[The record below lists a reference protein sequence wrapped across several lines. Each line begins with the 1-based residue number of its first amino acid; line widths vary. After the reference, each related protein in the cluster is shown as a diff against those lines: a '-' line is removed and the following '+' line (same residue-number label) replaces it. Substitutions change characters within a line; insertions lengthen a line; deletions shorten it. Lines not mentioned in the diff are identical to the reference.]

1 MTSDPKASRT
11 ALVVLLRAKRGGMSA
26 SEKAKRKKPA
36 KWLYP
41 WATEHRYA
49 QSYRAWVKPVREF
62 VHQFLAKHQEAIL
75 NGDSK
80 DAVIRTDAVAGESF
94 ALMVQSLNGWV
105 NAYISDD
112 EDKKLQSPI
121 YMGLGDIA
129 DSAFDFNGRQYDKSM
144 KSAIGISFPDDESWW
159 PEARKMW
166 QDSNYETIRS
176 DIKKYIADIN
186 TATEQAVTNGWS
198 VKALADKIIALDTK
212 ITKSRANFIARDQ
225 IGKLNGTI
233 TQKRMQ
239 DAGLSMYVWDTSG
252 DERVRESHAVMEGL
266 LCRWDD
272 ATVCSYDGGRTW
284 VPRPAG
290 AVLMHPGMDYQCRC
304 CADAYFNE
312 LLDEADGVEIGT
324 YTGGSFGGILD
335 KDESEQD
342 RFANE
347 YYQGILN
354 RKSKSDIAKIAK
366 NTGFPLEKIADVR
379 KHIFET
385 TDHLFMD
392 GRKAK
397 FAPDARIAL
406 AWQRLERGE
415 ALDTDILLLN
425 HEYTEFA
432 FMTKK
437 GYTYEK
443 AHWLSSLRYPWQF
456 KVIEDLENLNDDEI
470 HQIVR
475 DRLKDY
481 L

>member
-1 MTSDPKASRT
+1 MTDPKAARS
-11 ALVVLLRAKRGGMSA
+11 ALIVLLRAQRSGMSRTQ
-26 SEKAKRKKPA
+26 KLKRKKPSR
-36 KWLYP
+36 WLYP
-41 WATEHRYA
+41 WATEHRYT
-49 QSYRAWVKPVREF
+49 QSYRAWVKPVRAF
-62 VHQFLAKHQEAIL
+62 VHEYMEKHQEAVL
-75 NGDSK
+75 RGDSAN
-80 DAVIRTDAVAGESF
+80 AVVRQDAVAGESF
-94 ALMVQSLNGWV
+94 AGMVRSLNGWV
-105 NAYISDD
+105 GAYISDD
-112 EDKKLQSPI
+112 EEKKLRSPI
-121 YMGLGDIA
+121 YVGLRDIA
-129 DSAFDFNGRQYDKSM
+129 ESAFNFNGGQYDKSV
-144 KSAIGISFPDDESWW
+144 KNAIGVNFPSDESWW
-159 PEARKMW
+159 PNARKQW
-166 QDSNYETIRS
+166 QDNNYDVIRS
-176 DIKKYIADIN
+176 DIRKYIADIN
-186 TATEQAVTNGWS
+186 SVTEQAVTNGWGVS
-198 VKALADKIIALDTK
+198 VLSEKLTALDTK
-212 ITKSRANFIARDQ
+212 ITKNRAAFIARDQ
-225 IGKLNGTI
+225 IGKLNGTV

-239 DAGLSMYVWDTSG
+239 DIGIKMYEWSSSS
-252 DERVRESHAVMEGL
+252 DERVRDSHALMDGL

-272 ATVCSYDGGRTW
+272 ATVYSEDGGKTW
-284 VPRPAG
+284 IPRPAG

-304 CADAYFNE
+304 CALAWFDE
-312 LLDEADGVEIGT
+312 LIDEADGVEIGT

-335 KDESEQD
+335 KNESEQD

-347 YYQGILN
+347 YYQEIIN

-406 AWQRLERGE
+406 AWQRLEQGE

-456 KVIEDLENLNDDEI
+456 KIIEDLENLNDDEI

>member
-1 MTSDPKASRT
+1 MTDPKAARS
-11 ALVVLLRAKRGGMSA
+11 ALIVLLRAQRSGMSRTQ
-26 SEKAKRKKPA
+26 KLKRKKPSR
-36 KWLYP
+36 WLYP
-41 WATEHRYA
+41 WATEHRYT
-49 QSYRAWVKPVREF
+49 QSYRAWVKPVRAF
-62 VHQFLAKHQEAIL
+62 VHEYMEKHQEAVL
-75 NGDSK
+75 RGDSAN
-80 DAVIRTDAVAGESF
+80 AVVRQDAVAGESF
-94 ALMVQSLNGWV
+94 AGMVRSLNGWV
-105 NAYISDD
+105 GAYISDD
-112 EDKKLQSPI
+112 EEKKLRSPI
-121 YMGLGDIA
+121 YVGLRDIA
-129 DSAFDFNGRQYDKSM
+129 ESAFNFNGGQYDKSV
-144 KSAIGISFPDDESWW
+144 KNAIGVNFPSDESWW
-159 PEARKMW
+159 PNARKQW
-166 QDSNYETIRS
+166 QDNNYDVIRS
-176 DIKKYIADIN
+176 DIRKYIADIN
-186 TATEQAVTNGWS
+186 SVTEQAVTNGWGVS
-198 VKALADKIIALDTK
+198 VLSEKLTALDTK
-212 ITKSRANFIARDQ
+212 ITKSRAAFIARDQ
-225 IGKLNGTI
+225 IGKLNGTV

-239 DAGLSMYVWDTSG
+239 DIGIKMYEWSSSS
-252 DERVRESHAVMEGL
+252 DERVRDSHALMDGL

-272 ATVCSYDGGRTW
+272 ATVYSEDGGKTW
-284 VPRPAG
+284 IPRPAG

-304 CADAYFNE
+304 CALAWFDE
-312 LLDEADGVEIGT
+312 LIDEADGVEIGT

-335 KDESEQD
+335 KNESEQD

-347 YYQGILN
+347 YYQEIIN

-406 AWQRLERGE
+406 AWQRLEQGE

-456 KVIEDLENLNDDEI
+456 KIIEDLENLNDDEI

>member
-1 MTSDPKASRT
+1 MTDPKAARS
-11 ALVVLLRAKRGGMSA
+11 ALIVLLRAQRSGMSRTQ
-26 SEKAKRKKPA
+26 KLKRKKPSR
-36 KWLYP
+36 WLYP
-41 WATEHRYA
+41 WATEHRYT
-49 QSYRAWVKPVREF
+49 QSYRAWVKPVRAF
-62 VHQFLAKHQEAIL
+62 VHEYMEKHQEAVL
-75 NGDSK
+75 RGDSAN
-80 DAVIRTDAVAGESF
+80 AVVRQDAVAGESF
-94 ALMVQSLNGWV
+94 AGMVRSLNGWV
-105 NAYISDD
+105 GAYISDD
-112 EDKKLQSPI
+112 EEKKLRSPI
-121 YMGLGDIA
+121 YVGLRDIA
-129 DSAFDFNGRQYDKSM
+129 ENAFNFNGGQYDKSV
-144 KSAIGISFPDDESWW
+144 KNAIGVNFPSDESWW
-159 PEARKMW
+159 PNARKQW
-166 QDSNYETIRS
+166 QDNNYDVIRS
-176 DIKKYIADIN
+176 DIRKYIADIN
-186 TATEQAVTNGWS
+186 SVTEQAVTNGWGVS
-198 VKALADKIIALDTK
+198 VLSEKLTALDTK
-212 ITKSRANFIARDQ
+212 ITKSRAAFIARDQ
-225 IGKLNGTI
+225 IGKLNGTV

-239 DAGLSMYVWDTSG
+239 DIGIKMYEWSSSS
-252 DERVRESHAVMEGL
+252 DERVRDSHALMDGL

-272 ATVCSYDGGRTW
+272 ATVYSEDGGKTW
-284 VPRPAG
+284 IPRPAG

-304 CADAYFNE
+304 CALAWFDE
-312 LLDEADGVEIGT
+312 LIDEADGVEIGT

-335 KDESEQD
+335 KNESEQD

-347 YYQGILN
+347 YYQEIIN

-406 AWQRLERGE
+406 AWQRLEQGE

-456 KVIEDLENLNDDEI
+456 KIIEDLENLNDDEI

>member
-1 MTSDPKASRT
+1 MTDPKAARS
-11 ALVVLLRAKRGGMSA
+11 ALIVLLRAQRSGMSRTQ
-26 SEKAKRKKPA
+26 KLKRKKPSR
-36 KWLYP
+36 WLYP
-41 WATEHRYA
+41 WATEHRYT
-49 QSYRAWVKPVREF
+49 QSYRAWVKPVRAF
-62 VHQFLAKHQEAIL
+62 VHEYMEKHQEAVL
-75 NGDSK
+75 RGDSAN
-80 DAVIRTDAVAGESF
+80 AVVRQDVVAGESF
-94 ALMVQSLNGWV
+94 AGMVRSLNGWV
-105 NAYISDD
+105 GAYISDD
-112 EDKKLQSPI
+112 EEKKLRSPI
-121 YMGLGDIA
+121 YVGLRDIA
-129 DSAFDFNGRQYDKSM
+129 ESAFNFNGGQYDKSV
-144 KSAIGISFPDDESWW
+144 KNAIGVNFPSDESWW
-159 PEARKMW
+159 PDARKQW
-166 QDSNYETIRS
+166 QDNNYDVIRS
-176 DIKKYIADIN
+176 DIRKYIADIN
-186 TATEQAVTNGWS
+186 SVTEQAVTNGWGVS
-198 VKALADKIIALDTK
+198 VLSEKLTALDTK
-212 ITKSRANFIARDQ
+212 ITKSRAAFIARDQ
-225 IGKLNGTI
+225 IGKLNGTV

-239 DAGLSMYVWDTSG
+239 DIGIKMYEWSSSS
-252 DERVRESHAVMEGL
+252 DERVRDSHALMDGL

-272 ATVCSYDGGRTW
+272 ATVYSEDGGKTW
-284 VPRPAG
+284 IPRPAG

-304 CADAYFNE
+304 CALAWFDE
-312 LLDEADGVEIGT
+312 LIDEADGVEIGT

-335 KDESEQD
+335 KNESEQD

-347 YYQGILN
+347 YYQEIIN

-406 AWQRLERGE
+406 AWQRLEQGE

-456 KVIEDLENLNDDEI
+456 KIIEDLENLNDDEI